1 MVALSLVHVVV
12 PGVAAASWAL
22 LCPAWTCQA
31 MLLVPR
37 SLMMHWSM
45 QMGGHCPWAFG
56 GPGLHMVGP
65 AIAAAVA
72 FSLVPA
78 AANNEE
84 G

>member
-31 MLLVPR
+31 MLLVPQ

-45 QMGGHCPWAFG
+45 QLGGHCPRALG
-56 GPGLHMVGP
+56 GLGLRMVGP

-72 FSLVPA
+72 LSLVAA
-78 AANNEE
+78 AANNDQ